1 MNKIILVLKDIRQVT
16 ININSNTVSLRIHY
30 FNDTPMFEYYQYVVD
45 LDELST
51 FAIIDKLQNAYNSIH
66 EALKKGDMIAEIEL

>member
-1 MNKIILVLKDIRQVT
+1 MKKTILVLKDIRQVT

-30 FNDTPMFEYYQYVVD
+30 FNDTPIFEYHQYVVD
-45 LDELST
+45 LSECSKQG
-51 FAIIDKLQNAYNSIH
+51 IKDKLQNAYNSIH

>member
-1 MNKIILVLKDIRQVT
+1 MNKTILVLKDIRQVT

-30 FNDTPMFEYYQYVVD
+30 FNNTPIFEYHQYVVD
-45 LDELST
+45 LDESSKQ
-51 FAIIDKLQNAYNSIH
+51 AIIDTLQNAYNSIH

>member
-1 MNKIILVLKDIRQVT
+1 MNKTILVLKDIRQVT

-30 FNDTPMFEYYQYVVD
+30 FNDTPMFEYHQYVVD
-45 LDELST
+45 LDGIRTS
-51 FAIIDKLQNAYNSIH
+51 AIIGTLQNAYNSIH

>member
-1 MNKIILVLKDIRQVT
+1 MKKTILVLKNIRQVT

-30 FNDTPMFEYYQYVVD
+30 FNDTPILEYTQYVVD
-45 LDELST
+45 LDKSST
-51 FAIIDKLQNAYNSIH
+51 YAIIDTLQNAYSSIH

>member
-1 MNKIILVLKDIRQVT
+1 MNKTILVLKDIRQVT

-30 FNDTPMFEYYQYVVD
+30 FNDTLMFEYHQYVVD

-51 FAIIDKLQNAYNSIH
+51 SAIIDKLQNAYNSIH

>member
-1 MNKIILVLKDIRQVT
+1 MKKTILVLKNIRQVT

-30 FNDTPMFEYYQYVVD
+30 FNDTPMFEYHQYVVD
-45 LDELST
+45 LDKSST
-51 FAIIDKLQNAYNSIH
+51 YAIIDKIQNAYNNIH

>member
-1 MNKIILVLKDIRQVT
+1 MNKTILVLKNIRQVT

-30 FNDTPMFEYYQYVVD
+30 FNDTPIFEYHQYVVD
-45 LDELST
+45 LDKSST
-51 FAIIDKLQNAYNSIH
+51 YDIIDKIQNAYNSIH